1 MRVLARKALTRT
13 TAIAGAAAL
22 AVLLAGCGDDSTG
35 GPESSRNVTVVGKGE
50 VKGAPDVLRADVG
63 VSVTAKDVSGA
74 LSQASEKAQAVIDA
88 VVGAGV
94 ARKDVQ
100 TNELSIQ
107 PEQTYPPGGP
117 TRITGYNAT
126 NSVRINVRDLKK
138 ASEVLDKAVQAGG
151 DAARLS
157 SVSFDLDNDADLMKG
172 ARERAFNDAKSRAE
186 QYAALSGS
194 TLGKV
199 LRIDESHGSVP
210 PPPPPMGKRAPM
222 QADASFAP
230 PLEPGQQTVSFQ
242 VSVIWELD

>member
-1 MRVLARKALTRT
+1 MKALTRM
-13 TAIAGAAAL
+13 TAVAATAAL
-22 AVLLAGCGDDSTG
+22 AVFVAGCGDDSEG
-35 GPESSRNVTVVGKGE
+35 SPESLRNVTVIGKGE

-63 VSVTAKDVSGA
+63 VSVIAKDVSGA

-94 ARKDVQ
+94 AREDVQ

-107 PEQTYPPGGP
+107 PEQTYPQGGP
-117 TRITGYNAT
+117 PSITGYNAT

-138 ASEVLDKAVQAGG
+138 ASEVLDKAVRAGG

-157 SVSFDLDNDADLMKG
+157 SVSFDLDNDADLVKG
-172 ARERAFNDAKSRAE
+172 ARERAFNDAKARAE
-186 QYAALSGS
+186 QYAGLSGS

-210 PPPPPMGKRAPM
+210 PPTPMMGKRAPM
-222 QADASFAP
+222 QADAQFAP

-242 VSVIWELD
+242 VSVIWELS

>member
-1 MRVLARKALTRT
+1 MRVLRRHTLTRT
-13 TAIAGAAAL
+13 TALVGAATM

-35 GPESSRNVTVVGKGE
+35 SPESTRNVTVVGKGE
-50 VKGAPDVLRADVG
+50 VRGAPDVLRADVG

-94 ARKDVQ
+94 AREDVQ

-107 PEQTYPPGGP
+107 PEQTYPQGGP
-117 TRITGYNAT
+117 PHITGYNAT

-138 ASEVLDKAVQAGG
+138 ASEVLDKAVRAGG

-157 SVSFDLDNDADLMKG
+157 SVSFDLDNDADLMKS
-172 ARERAFNDAKSRAE
+172 ARERAFNDAKARAE
-186 QYAALSGS
+186 QYAGLSGS
-194 TLGKV
+194 QLGKV

-210 PPPPPMGKRAPM
+210 PPAPMMGKRAPM
-222 QADASFAP
+222 PADASFAP
-230 PLEPGQQTVSFQ
+230 PLEPGQQTVTFQ
-242 VSVIWELD
+242 VSVIWELN

>member
-1 MRVLARKALTRT
+1 MPPRWRFFSP
-13 TAIAGAAAL
+13 
-22 AVLLAGCGDDSTG
+22 AVVTIPTG

-94 ARKDVQ
+94 AREDVQ

-107 PEQTYPPGGP
+107 PEQTYLPGGP

-210 PPPPPMGKRAPM
+210 PPLRRWASGPPCKPTRHSPHRW
-222 QADASFAP
+222 SP
-230 PLEPGQQTVSFQ
+230 VSRRCP
-242 VSVIWELD
+242 SR

>member
-1 MRVLARKALTRT
+1 MQVLRRKALTRA
-13 TAIAGAAAL
+13 TAVAVTAAM
-22 AVLLAGCGDDSTG
+22 AVLLAGCGDDSDAS
-35 GPESSRNVTVVGKGE
+35 PESTRNVTVIGKGE

-94 ARKDVQ
+94 AREDVQ

-107 PEQTYPPGGP
+107 PEQTYPQGGAP
-117 TRITGYNAT
+117 RITGYNAT
-126 NSVRINVRDLKK
+126 NSVRISVRDLKK

-151 DAARLS
+151 DSARLS
-157 SVSFDLDNDADLMKG
+157 GVTFDLDNDADLVKG
-172 ARERAFNDAKSRAE
+172 ARERAFNDAKARAE
-186 QYAALSGS
+186 QYAGLSGS
-194 TLGKV
+194 KLGKV

-210 PPPPPMGKRAPM
+210 PPAPMMGKRAPM

-230 PLEPGQQTVSFQ
+230 PLEPGQQTVTFE
-242 VSVIWELD
+242 VSVIWELN

>member
-74 LSQASEKAQAVIDA
+74 LSQASQKAQAVIDA

-94 ARKDVQ
+94 AREDVQ
-100 TNELSIQ
+100 TDELSIQ

-126 NSVRINVRDLKK
+126 NSVRINVRELKK

-157 SVSFDLDNDADLMKG
+157 GVSFDLDNDADLMKG

>member
-1 MRVLARKALTRT
+1 MAAVAT
-13 TAIAGAAAL
+13 AAAM
-22 AVLLAGCGDDSTG
+22 AVLVAGCGDESADS
-35 GPESSRNVTVVGKGE
+35 PESTRNVTVVGKGE

-94 ARKDVQ
+94 AREDVQ

-107 PEQTYPPGGP
+107 PEQTYPPGGAP
-117 TRITGYNAT
+117 RITGYNAT

-151 DAARLS
+151 EAARLS
-157 SVSFDLDNDADLMKG
+157 GVTFDLDNDADLVKG

-186 QYAALSGS
+186 QYAGLSGS
-194 TLGKV
+194 KLGEV

-210 PPPPPMGKRAPM
+210 PPAPMMSKRAPM
-222 QADASFAP
+222 PADAQFAP

-242 VSVIWELD
+242 VSVIWELK